1 MWGWLRV
8 CVCLSTSAGLHTTT
22 SVHTGWLQLLA
33 RRASSRLPARARAFL
48 KLARDQADAAV
59 QSKVDLFLIKRDLDD
74 WISAKR
80 KKNEEARVSKP
91 PPPKLHKSN

>member
-1 MWGWLRV
+1 M
-8 CVCLSTSAGLHTTT
+8 STSAGLHTTT

-59 QSKVDLFLIKRDLDD
+59 QSKVDLFLIKRGLDD
-74 WISAKR
+74 WISVKR
-80 KKNEEARVSKP
+80 ENTKARASKP
-91 PPPKLHKSN
+91 PPHKRHKSV